1 MKLTIIGAGSPR
13 FPLLLNSLLRKGF
26 AVDEIAL
33 YDTDYE
39 KLGLFRRT
47 ILEEII
53 SHYSRGTRVQVYQD
67 LEAALRN
74 TDYVFSS
81 IRVGGQEARNID
93 ETVPLEFDTIG
104 QETIGAG
111 GAALALRT
119 IPVAVEQAETIR
131 RVAPEAWV
139 INFTNPAGIIS
150 QAVRTLTGHSKIVGI
165 CDAPELI
172 GGITARL
179 YGVDHDQ
186 IKIDY
191 FGLNHLGWVHTI
203 KVQNRE
209 VLTELI
215 NKRLDEFIAH
225 EPFYNGLKDW
235 MRSTGLIPNEY
246 LFYYRNLA
254 TVLENQKRTA
264 EGRARSIEALDAQL
278 KQRMASL
285 NGRAVEYY
293 NKYID
298 SRNSTY
304 MKNETGFARAEGP
317 QFSLFEQKEEW
328 GYDTVALSV
337 LQALESG
344 TNRPLILNI
353 PNGSFCPYLE
363 ADDFVETSS
372 LIHEDRFVPAGKCPE
387 FPEEIEKL
395 IRQVKKYERTLIS
408 AVREKSR
415 NLAVEALKMNPVIE
429 PSKAE
434 RLFAVMAERQ
444 HRYLHYLK

>member
-13 FPLLLNSLLRKGF
+13 FPLLLNSLLRKEF

-53 SHYSRGTRVQVYQD
+53 SHYSRGTCVQVYQE
-67 LEAALRN
+67 LETALRN

-119 IPVAVEQAETIR
+119 IPVAVAQAETIR
-131 RVAPEAWV
+131 RVAPEAWI

-172 GGITARL
+172 GGITAHL

-186 IKIDY
+186 IKIGY
-191 FGLNHLGWVHTI
+191 FGLNHLGWVHMI
-203 KVQNRE
+203 KVQNGE

-235 MRSTGLIPNEY
+235 MCSTGLIPNEY
-246 LFYYRNLA
+246 LFYYRNQA
-254 TVLENQKRTA
+254 TVLENQKKTA
-264 EGRARSIEALDAQL
+264 EGRARSIEVLDAQL
-278 KQRMASL
+278 KQRMTSL
-285 NGRAVEYY
+285 DGRAVEYY

-298 SRNSTY
+298 SRNGTY
-304 MKNETGFARAEGP
+304 MTNETGFARAEGP

-337 LQALESG
+337 LKSLESG
-344 TNRPLILNI
+344 NKRPLILNI

-363 ADDFVETSS
+363 AEDVVETSS
-372 LIHEDRFVPAGKCPE
+372 LIREDRFVPAGKCPE

-395 IRQVKKYERTLIS
+395 IRQVKKYERTLIR

-415 NLAVEALKMNPVIE
+415 SLAVEALKMNPVIE

-434 RLFAVMAERQ
+434 RLFTAMTEQQR
-444 HRYLHYLK
+444 RYLHYLK